1 MQQCSGPVRSAL
13 LPTGAAAARVQD
25 IPRLVRESRGFTL
38 IELVVV
44 IVLIAVVTALAGP
57 RFLSPDTF
65 NRASFFHDA
74 LTASRYAHQL
84 AVATGCH
91 VQLQLNGT
99 SGYTLRRD
107 ANCAAMPAL
116 APDFTAAGSQV
127 EVPGSPGSAYASGSM
142 PAGMTL
148 TLTESSGALAG
159 DTLIFSPDGTVRA
172 PPAGGTVLGEV
183 TVTIGND
190 GSTRS
195 FAFSGRTGYVR

>member
-1 MQQCSGPVRSAL
+1 MRQCSAPVRSGL
-13 LPTGAAAARVQD
+13 LATGAAAARVPNT
-25 IPRLVRESRGFTL
+25 PRLSQESRGFTL

-44 IVLIAVVTALAGP
+44 IMLIAVVTALAGP
-57 RFLSPDTF
+57 RFLSTESF
-65 NRASFFHDA
+65 HRASFFHDV
-74 LTASRYAHQL
+74 LSASRYAHQL

-91 VQLQLNGT
+91 VQLQLNAVN
-99 SGYTLRRD
+99 GYSLRRD

-116 APDFTAAGSQV
+116 APDFNAAGSQV
-127 EVPGSPGSAYASGSM
+127 EVPGSPGLAYASGSM

-172 PPAGGTVLGEV
+172 SPAGGSVLAEV